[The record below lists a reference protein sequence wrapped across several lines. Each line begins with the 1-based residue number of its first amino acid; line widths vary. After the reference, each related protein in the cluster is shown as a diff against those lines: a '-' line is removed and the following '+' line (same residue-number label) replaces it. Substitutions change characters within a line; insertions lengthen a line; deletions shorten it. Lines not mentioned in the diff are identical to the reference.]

1 MLYAFLYSLKHIF
14 SGFNVFKYITFRASL
29 AIVTSFTLSVIIGP
43 FLVRKLKAMKVGE
56 NIKKKYCESLYE
68 IQSHKQGTPT
78 MGGILIVLCVLFST
92 FLWADL
98 NNKFIQYAIFATLWL
113 GALGFVD
120 DYLKLRGKSSAG
132 LSARVIFFGQVSLAL
147 LIATL
152 IFIDPE
158 FNTSIYFPFFKQAVF
173 FVGMLFIPFVVLV
186 MVGSSNAVNL
196 TDGLDGLAAG
206 CMIMVS
212 LTYSI
217 LSYIAGHKFF
227 SSYLLIPYVNGAG
240 ELSVFCASI
249 FGAVLGFLWFNCY
262 PASVFMGNVGSLTL
276 GGAIGLV
283 AVLIKQEFLLLLVG
297 AIFVIEVLSV
307 ILQVLAFRLSGKRI
321 FKMSPLHHHFQLLGW
336 PESKIIVRFW
346 IVAAIFALL
355 ALATLKIR

>member
-1 MLYAFLYSLKHIF
+1 MLYEWLFSLKDIF
-14 SGFNVFKYITFRASL
+14 SGFNVFKYITVRASL
-29 AIVTSFTLSVIIGP
+29 AIVTSFSLSVIFGP
-43 FLVRKLKAMKVGE
+43 FLVRKLRALKIGE

-78 MGGILIVLCVLFST
+78 MGGILIVLCVLAST
-92 FLWADL
+92 LLWADL
-98 NNKFIQYAIFATLWL
+98 RNKFIQYAVFATLWL

-120 DYLKLRGKSSAG
+120 DYLKLRGKSSSG

-147 LIATL
+147 LIAAL
-152 IFIDPE
+152 LFIDPE
-158 FNTSIYFPFFKQAVF
+158 FNTSINFPFFKQAVF
-173 FVGMLFIPFVVLV
+173 YGGVLFIPFAVLV

-217 LSYIAGHKFF
+217 LSYVAGHKFF
-227 SSYLLIPYVNGAG
+227 SHYLLIPYINGSG
-240 ELSVFCASI
+240 ELTVFCASI

-307 ILQVLAFRLSGKRI
+307 ILQVLSFRLRGKRI
-321 FKMSPLHHHFQLLGW
+321 FRMSPLHHHFQLLGW

>member
-1 MLYAFLYSLKHIF
+1 MLYELLYSLKDIF

-29 AIVTSFTLSVIIGP
+29 AIVTSFSLSVIFGP
-43 FLVRKLKAMKVGE
+43 FLVRKLRALKVGE

-78 MGGILIVLCVLFST
+78 MGGILIVLCVLIST
-92 FLWADL
+92 FFWADL
-98 NNKFIQYAIFATLWL
+98 RNKFIQYAIFATLWL

-120 DYLKLRGKSSAG
+120 DYLKLKGKSSSG

-152 IFIDPE
+152 LFIDPE
-158 FNTSIYFPFFKQAVF
+158 FNTSINFPFFKQAVF
-173 FVGMLFIPFVVLV
+173 YVGALFIPFVVLV

-227 SSYLLIPYVNGAG
+227 SHYLLIPYINGSG

-307 ILQVLAFRLSGKRI
+307 ILQVLSFRLRGKRI

-355 ALATLKIR
+355 ALASLKIR

>member
-1 MLYAFLYSLKHIF
+1 MLYSFLYSLKEIF

-29 AIVTSFTLSVIIGP
+29 AIVTSFVLSVTLGP
-43 FLVRKLKAMKVGE
+43 FIVRKLRAMKVGE

-78 MGGILIVLCVLFST
+78 MGGILIVLCILVCNL
-92 FLWADL
+92 LWADL
-98 NNKFIQYAIFATLWL
+98 DNKYIQLAILATLWL
-113 GALGFVD
+113 GTLGFVD
-120 DYLKLRGKSSAG
+120 DFMKLRHKSSSG
-132 LSARVIFFGQVSLAL
+132 LSARVIFFGQVALAL
-147 LIATL
+147 LIASL
-152 IFIDPE
+152 LFVDPN
-158 FNTSIYFPFFKQAVF
+158 FDSSIYFPFFKKVAFYVGVF
-173 FVGMLFIPFVVLV
+173 FIPFVVLV

-212 LTYSI
+212 LAYSI
-217 LSYIAGHKFF
+217 LAYVAGHKIF
-227 SSYLLIPYVNGAG
+227 SHYLLIPYINGVG
-240 ELSVFCASI
+240 ELTVFCASI

-276 GGAIGLV
+276 GGIIGLV
-283 AVLIKQEFLLLLVG
+283 AVLIKQEFLLLIVG
-297 AIFVIEVLSV
+297 AVFVIEVLSV
-307 ILQVLAFRLSGKRI
+307 ILQVLSFRFRGKRI

-336 PESKIIVRFW
+336 PEAKIIVRFW
-346 IVAAIFALL
+346 IVAAIFALF